1 MSLWPSDSK
10 RKYKTLWQ
18 GRMHWVG
25 GKPAAGQRRHQGED
39 SGFEN
44 ALQAGKINPAS
55 MQAVPCLEIWIHTT
69 PLLPRKA
76 HDEKYFFLPKKS
88 TFFCQ
93 KKVLLFAK
101 KSTFFCKKKYLFL
114 VIKTHFMPSNAL
126 LWEPQSHHQG
136 RLSGLLSSP
145 IKQMTPQT
153 TRVPSPPSQW
163 KKSTLPL
170 LHLQKKVHWLIW
182 IS

>member
-1 MSLWPSDSK
+1 MGVANTSFK
-10 RKYKTLWQ
+10 
-18 GRMHWVG
+18 V
-25 GKPAAGQRRHQGED
+25 ED
-39 SGFEN
+39 YTFWFEQYQESY
-44 ALQAGKINPAS
+44 LYQ
-55 MQAVPCLEIWIHTT
+55 ER
-69 PLLPRKA
+69 LLPKCFFAKLQLNFISTWREVLFFAKK
-76 HDEKYFFLPKKS
+76 KYFFL
-88 TFFCQ
+88 Q

>member
-1 MSLWPSDSK
+1 MIERPCCSQTSSLS
-10 RKYKTLWQ
+10 
-18 GRMHWVG
+18 H
-25 GKPAAGQRRHQGED
+25 
-39 SGFEN
+39 SGSRGPHISHRTDEN
-44 ALQAGKINPAS
+44 GFISNYSSRNVYFLVIKNS
-55 MQAVPCLEIWIHTT
+55 TFFCKKM
-69 PLLPRKA
+69 
-76 HDEKYFFLPKKS
+76 YFFLPKKC
-88 TFFCQ
+88 TFFC
-93 KKVLLFAK
+93 KKK
-101 KSTFFCKKKYLFL
+101 YFFCKKKYLFL

>member
-1 MSLWPSDSK
+1 MNVSFVWVCGSNLCCWFQFMAVHYLKCDAKDVRAISSK
-10 RKYKTLWQ
+10 FVRP
-18 GRMHWVG
+18 VE
-25 GKPAAGQRRHQGED
+25 P
-39 SGFEN
+39 
-44 ALQAGKINPAS
+44 
-55 MQAVPCLEIWIHTT
+55 
-69 PLLPRKA
+69 

-88 TFFCQ
+88 TFFCKKKYFFLQ
-93 KKVLLFAK
+93 KKVLIFSDK
-101 KSTFFCKKKYLFL
+101 NTFHAVQCITMRAPK
-114 VIKTHFMPSNAL
+114 P
-126 LWEPQSHHQG
+126 PP